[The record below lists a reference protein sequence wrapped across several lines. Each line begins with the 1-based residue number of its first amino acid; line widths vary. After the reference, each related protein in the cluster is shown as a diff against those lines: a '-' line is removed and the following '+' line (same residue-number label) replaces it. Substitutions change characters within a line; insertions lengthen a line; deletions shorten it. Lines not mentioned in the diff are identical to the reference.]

1 MSVPSVTIAG
11 MDTATD
17 EDRWVVPTRWWG
29 TALPIRGL
37 GPAPRERV
45 SADAAARAARTYD
58 DATEFVA
65 TALDNPDSD
74 PALVTHGRAA
84 LTGAPNVLG
93 HAVIATL
100 VCATSDFPATGDLL
114 DLWVTRFGVAGA
126 AQLVAS
132 MTQLGV
138 ARSTPSDGRPAY
150 EGPPAIGAVAPDL
163 IQGPIVTTRCR
174 GGQVEGFRPWD
185 PHIRLRRLVAAL
197 PDDDYTA
204 LVEAFAQLRGRSRAV
219 DAMIVY
225 LLPSRQEWVDAAI
238 AAIPPRN
245 HWGDLDGY
253 RQALFGSITTM
264 DQLDALIDASID
276 AGHDRGHLIW
286 MIGTGKA
293 VLPSLVCHLGPACAP
308 LLAEIADGNVSAAN
322 RYKIYDYLSHMP
334 TDKAFA
340 LLLDRLGRKN
350 VERSVLAA
358 ADRFPRRA
366 LRLFTER
373 GLQRLRDDHVRTHPE
388 LSPETSDTVVPADV
402 PAGRVPALLASPPWV
417 GYRRPKPVTVSVES
431 SPTPV
436 CTRWRAG
443 ERQRWTQTA
452 PRYPIGP
459 GSGWRAHIEA
469 DLRHPRGLRVE
480 TFSQAPVEMIRPYL
494 HGAQPGFVWRALP
507 DLQRILGRFDT
518 EAIGYVLAA
527 VRSKPVGHIEALLPV
542 EGGEIAALMATWC
555 TRRTTRAAA
564 QQWLERHAPTAAHD
578 LIPAAVG
585 TPGPPRAAA
594 ETALLYLH
602 SIGWGDTVRSAAAG
616 YGREAAEVIDTLLT
630 TDPVLRLPARMPAL
644 PSWLR
649 PELLPALHARG
660 GDDALPLDAVTNL
673 CLMAALCQP
682 DVVYAGIEQVIGEL
696 DAPTLAQWARAVFEQ
711 WRHAGYPAAQGWI
724 LTLQALVG
732 DDDTVTMLSPL
743 IRSWPG
749 QSAHK
754 RAIAGLDAL
763 AQIGTDTALLHLHA
777 ISEKLKF
784 PALKTAAQDKI
795 EQIAVDLGLT
805 TDQLGDRLV
814 PTFDL
819 DTPDALHLNYGPR
832 SFTFDFDEH
841 LRPILYD
848 ATGRVR
854 KTLPKPAAVD
864 DPDLAPTAYA
874 RFTAL
879 RKNLKPVAG
888 DQIARLEQAMVTRRR
903 WTTIEFTDFFVD
915 HPLLIHLVRRLVW
928 GIYTPTGEQLRA
940 AFRISDDDTFLDLD
954 DIVVSAGDEEVIG
967 LVHPCELGATLTA
980 WRTRFEIAQPF
991 EQLHRTVHQA
1001 TGPDRTDLRLTRFER
1016 LHVPAAALIGLER
1029 NGWVREEPAD
1039 AGMQISTSR
1048 TLPSGT
1054 VTVSFSPGISVGAP
1068 TMFPDQYL
1076 VDISVNPRPLGHW
1089 HRVDTSE
1096 TLRDLTDLATT
1107 HTPATT

>member
-459 GSGWRAHIEA
+459 GSGWQAHIEA

-749 QSAHK
+749 QSAHT
-754 RAIAGLDAL
+754 RAVAGLDAL

-854 KTLPKPAAVD
+854 KTLPKPAAGD

-888 DQIARLEQAMVTRRR
+888 DQIARLEQAMVTRPR

-1096 TLRDLTDLATT
+1096 TLRDLTDLAST